1 MTTIRGR
8 IRPKSVNNLENK
20 KPVITKPIPRIVK
33 QSRDSENFDKF
44 DNKIKDQELDLGC
57 VNEKIDI
64 CMDEELEDRVNEDVE
79 ECMSDGVKSEIFE
92 QVDLVKQHC
101 VEIQDVSTE
110 TIISNED
117 FSSIDLNSFKPV
129 KAKSQ
134 ARGRRATAKA
144 SISIVCGDNGN
155 RLTINQ
161 EIIDYL
167 GLSDKVQLGINKKQ
181 IILGK
186 NLGPDFE
193 EYQYKSSKTKATI
206 YNKSLICY
214 LVEHFDL
221 DYTNLTSR
229 TFTKVQYTKQNGYPV
244 VVIEMVE
251 SQ

>member
-1 MTTIRGR
+1 MALRGR
-8 IRPKSVNNLENK
+8 LPKPASVNILEEK
-20 KPVITKPIPRIVK
+20 KPVITKP
-33 QSRDSENFDKF
+33 
-44 DNKIKDQELDLGC
+44 KIKPGMIKRSQDFENVDNLEKKSSEQELDLDC
-57 VNEKIDI
+57 VNE
-64 CMDEELEDRVNEDVE
+64 EVE
-79 ECMSDGVKSEIFE
+79 ECMNEEIKSEMLE
-92 QVDLVKQHC
+92 QEDSVEQHC
-101 VEIQDVSTE
+101 IEIQDISTE

-129 KAKSQ
+129 KARSQ
-134 ARGRRATAKA
+134 ARGRRVTAKA

-161 EIIDYL
+161 EIINYL
-167 GLSDKVQLGINKKQ
+167 GLIDKVQIGINQKQ

-229 TFTKVQYTKQNGYPV
+229 TFTKVQYIKQNGYPV